1 MVTLGQSSHYW
12 IQHSEVTKLH
22 KFACGQCQDYD
33 TTLHDDCCGKLQKDL
48 DKLNKLSHYWKDE
61 FYAKKMQCPRDE
73 GE

>member
-1 MVTLGQSSHYW
+1 MRSPSYINLLVDNAK
-12 IQHSEVTKLH
+12 IM
-22 KFACGQCQDYD
+22 